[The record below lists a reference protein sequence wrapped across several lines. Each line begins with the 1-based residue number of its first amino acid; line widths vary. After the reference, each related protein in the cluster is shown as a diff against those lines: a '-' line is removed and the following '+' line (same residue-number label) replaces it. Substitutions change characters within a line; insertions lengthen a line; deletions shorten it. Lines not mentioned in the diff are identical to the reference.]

1 MQLKNEL
8 IDFQQKI
15 QEYQKLLDKA
25 WDLDDF
31 SLQNI
36 LEDQIRKL
44 KNQVDCSLAVREY
57 LIKSQYIQLQNTTG
71 STDPIK
77 D

>member
-8 IDFQQKI
+8 IDFQQKTE
-15 QEYQKLLDKA
+15 EYKKFLGKA
-25 WDLDDF
+25 VDLEDF

-36 LEDQIRKL
+36 LENQIREL
-44 KNQVDCSLAVREY
+44 KNQVDYSLAVREY